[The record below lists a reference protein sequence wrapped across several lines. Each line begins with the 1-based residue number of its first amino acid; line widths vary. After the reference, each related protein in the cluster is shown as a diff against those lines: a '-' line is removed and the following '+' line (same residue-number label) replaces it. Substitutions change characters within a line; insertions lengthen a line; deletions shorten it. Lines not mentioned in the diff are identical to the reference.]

1 MTKPASPLYA
11 VRHPEAGRTIA
22 ERIDRGCSRSVNRPL
37 VFFRADDIGIP
48 SLRFTQLI
56 ACFQK
61 HSLPLCLATVPAWL
75 TGQRLGELRQA
86 TGTATSQWCWH
97 QHGQVHHNFEHEGKK
112 QEFGSARPPEII
124 RKSLS
129 QGRRRLEQLLA
140 EDFLPVFTPP
150 WNRCG
155 EATLRALADLGFLAV
170 SRSLGA
176 RPHTLS
182 NLPDFQVNVDLHT
195 RKESNPLQS
204 FAKLL
209 AEIEEGF
216 ASGRCGIM
224 IHHQRMNGQALELLD
239 LFLEKIAGNR
249 QVLPVHFA
257 DLVKNHSYTT

>member
-1 MTKPASPLYA
+1 MTKPASPLYTI
-11 VRHPEAGRTIA
+11 RHPEADRTIA
-22 ERIDRGCSRSVNRPL
+22 ERIHRGCSRSVSRPL

-75 TGQRLGELRQA
+75 TGQRLAELRQT
-86 TGTATSQWCWH
+86 TGTTTSLWCWH
-97 QHGQVHHNFEHEGKK
+97 QHGQVHHNFENEGKK
-112 QEFGSARPPEII
+112 QEFGPARPPAII
-124 RKSLS
+124 RSSLA

-155 EATLRALADLGFLAV
+155 EATLQALADLGYVAV

-176 RPHTLS
+176 RPPTLPG
-182 NLPDFQVNVDLHT
+182 LPDFQVNVDLHT
-195 RKESNPLQS
+195 RKESDPRQS

-224 IHHQRMNGQALELLD
+224 IHHQRMNGHALELLD
-239 LFLEKIAGNR
+239 LFLEKIAGNQ
-249 QVLPVHFA
+249 QVQPVHFG
-257 DLVKNHSYTT
+257 DLVKNLS

>member
-11 VRHPEAGRTIA
+11 VHHPEAGRALAAT
-22 ERIDRGCSRSVNRPL
+22 IDRGANRSVSRPL

-48 SLRFTQLI
+48 SLRFSQLI
-56 ACFQK
+56 QCFQK

-75 TGQRLGELRQA
+75 TDQRLGELRQV
-86 TGTATSQWCWH
+86 TGTAASQWCWH

-112 QEFGSARPPEII
+112 QEFGPARPPEII
-124 RKSLS
+124 RNSLAH
-129 QGRRRLEQLLA
+129 GRKRLEQLLA

-150 WNRCG
+150 WNRCA

-176 RPHTLS
+176 RPESLPG
-182 NLPDFQVNVDLHT
+182 LPDFQVSVDLHT
-195 RKESNPLQS
+195 RKETSPPHS

-209 AEIEEGF
+209 GEIEEGF

-224 IHHQRMNGQALELLD
+224 IHHQRMNCRALEFLD
-239 LFLEKIAGNR
+239 LLLEKIAGNLR
-249 QVLPVHFA
+249 AVPVHFG
-257 DLVKNHSYTT
+257 DLLQSHS